1 MEIQYYMI
9 IDGRQAGPFV
19 AGELRYHGIRP
30 DSMVWRQGLSDWV
43 AASSLAELAGLFAV
57 PPVPGG
63 EEVPPVYPD
72 MTSDMN
78 SGMASG
84 MNAGAA
90 QAERQSAY
98 SSSYPF
104 QGQYDPA
111 PIEHTNWLPWAIVCT
126 VLGTM
131 TSCLTLILG
140 IIAIVQANK
149 ANDFYRRGNRMMGD
163 SANSTARTLTV
174 IGFVLAALAIIGMI
188 AFFTTGLFQNY
199 LDLLEQLD

>member
-43 AASSLAELAGLFAV
+43 AASTLVELAGLFAV
-57 PPVPGG
+57 PPVPGS

-72 MTSDMN
+72 MN
-78 SGMASG
+78 SGMTSG

-90 QAERQSAY
+90 PADRQSGY
-98 SSSYPF
+98 SGSNPF
-104 QGQYDPA
+104 QGQYDQA

-163 SANSTARTLTV
+163 SANSTAKTLAV
-174 IGFVLAALAIIGMI
+174 IGLVLAVLAIIGLI
-188 AFFTTGLFQNY
+188 AFFTTGLLQNY

>member
-1 MEIQYYMI
+1 
-9 IDGRQAGPFV
+9 
-19 AGELRYHGIRP
+19 
-30 DSMVWRQGLSDWV
+30 
-43 AASSLAELAGLFAV
+43 
-57 PPVPGG
+57 
-63 EEVPPVYPD
+63 
-72 MTSDMN
+72 
-78 SGMASG
+78 

-90 QAERQSAY
+90 PADRQSGY
-98 SSSYPF
+98 SGSNPF
-104 QGQYDPA
+104 QGQYDQA

-163 SANSTARTLTV
+163 SANSTAKTLAV
-174 IGFVLAALAIIGMI
+174 IGLVLAVLAIIGLI
-188 AFFTTGLFQNY
+188 AFFTTGLLQNY